1 MTNHL
6 QINLIFCI
14 QLIKSHQQDESKSPQ
29 GAMAGPQFVDIS
41 AETDEED
48 EEDEQESSAM
58 DNFEVSSYQNDNN
71 SSMDLSSST
80 LDTSL
85 EIGTVLF

>member
-6 QINLIFCI
+6 QINLIFCR
-14 QLIKSHQQDESKSPQ
+14 QLIKSHQQDESESPQ

-48 EEDEQESSAM
+48 EDEQESSAM
-58 DNFEVSSYQNDNN
+58 DNFEVSSYQDDNN
-71 SSMDLSSST
+71 SSMNLPSSN

-85 EIGTVLF
+85 EVGTVLF

>member
-1 MTNHL
+1 
-6 QINLIFCI
+6 
-14 QLIKSHQQDESKSPQ
+14 
-29 GAMAGPQFVDIS
+29 MAGPQFVDIS

-58 DNFEVSSYQNDNN
+58 DNFEVSSYQDDDN
-71 SSMDLSSST
+71 SSMNLPSSN

-85 EIGTVLF
+85 EVGTVLFYL